1 MSKCTKKSDRFI
13 MEIARAIGQGGGI
26 RNINVYY
33 DAGKWCKRDYVAE
46 ITVSSD
52 WDIYSTKYLK
62 ERMRDAGATNIIGGI
77 KHAMCRDYLD
87 LAFDIKASKMKEL
100 GIGID
105 DFLKNK
111 YFGC

>member
-1 MSKCTKKSDRFI
+1 MSRMTPKSEKFI
-13 MEIARAIGQGGGI
+13 SEIRKAIGYSLDMKDVTI
-26 RNINVYY
+26 YY

-52 WDIYSTKYLK
+52 WDAYSTKHLK

-87 LAFDIKASKMKEL
+87 LAFDIKKSKMKEL
-100 GIGID
+100 GIDIS
-105 DFLKNK
+105 KAV
-111 YFGC
+111 